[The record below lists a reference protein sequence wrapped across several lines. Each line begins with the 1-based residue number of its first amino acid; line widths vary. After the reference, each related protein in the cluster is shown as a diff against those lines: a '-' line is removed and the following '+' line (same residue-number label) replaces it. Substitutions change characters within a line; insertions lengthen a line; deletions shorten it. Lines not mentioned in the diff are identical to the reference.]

1 MSRYSK
7 RSKIREKIELKTHS
21 DRSHNLDLTL
31 IHLVKFL
38 ARQAAEEDYR
48 IHVDRLSNQNL
59 EGEE

>member
-1 MSRYSK
+1 MNQYSK
-7 RSKIREKIELKTHS
+7 RSKIREKIELKTHG

-38 ARQAAEEDYR
+38 ARQAAEEDYKLC
-48 IHVDRLSNQNL
+48 DDKLSNYKL